1 MGTMLAEAA
10 PEKKPQTENSN
21 PKMNPVNIE
30 KSNYELCFINTQTH
44 IDTSLGEPVLLPP
57 SIQER
62 LEECDF
68 AEDANE
74 DLILLFSLMK
84 GCKYE
89 QVVRTNTSNYE
100 TDFSDFFIYT
110 VYAPAGSSDW
120 LWQRDCFVTVEIGST
135 GDPRYVGYSVAQV
148 YDLGDNLLAE
158 TGLLSN
164 RMSWY
169 ARYLPHKEIDENS
182 DEASFL
188 EKTNEELESFYS
200 SNPTYRLGEL
210 CYADPLWVEK
220 YQGFVARP
228 EGSRFPMIF
237 DPQPPYYG

>member
-1 MGTMLAEAA
+1 
-10 PEKKPQTENSN
+10 
-21 PKMNPVNIE
+21 MNTLNIE
-30 KSNYELCFINTQTH
+30 KSNYELCFIDTETH
-44 IDTSLGEPVLLPP
+44 IETSLGKPMTLPP

-68 AEDANE
+68 ASDANE
-74 DLILLFSLMK
+74 DLISLFGLIK

-100 TDFSDFFIYT
+100 TDFSDSFIYT

-120 LWQRDCFVTVEIGST
+120 LWQRNCFVTVEIGST

-148 YDLGDNLLAE
+148 YDLGDNSLAE
-158 TGLLSN
+158 TGLLSD

-169 ARYLPHKEIDENS
+169 ARYLPHKEIEENS
-182 DEASFL
+182 NEASFL
-188 EKTNEELESFYS
+188 EKTNEYLDSFHS
-200 SNPTYRLGEL
+200 SNPTRNLGEL
-210 CYADPLWVEK
+210 CYADPIWVEK

>member
-1 MGTMLAEAA
+1 M
-10 PEKKPQTENSN
+10 NS
-21 PKMNPVNIE
+21 VNIE
-30 KSNYELCFINTQTH
+30 KSNYELCSIDTETH
-44 IDTSLGEPVLLPP
+44 IEASLGNPMTLPP

-68 AEDANE
+68 TTDANE
-74 DLILLFSLMK
+74 DLISLFSLMK
-84 GCKYE
+84 GCQYE
-89 QVVRTNTSNYE
+89 QVSRTNTCNYE

-110 VYAPAGSSDW
+110 VYAPVGSSDW
-120 LWQRDCFVTVEIGST
+120 LWQRDCFVVVEIGSP
-135 GDPRYVGYSVAQV
+135 GDPRYVPYGPAQV
-148 YDLGDNLLAE
+148 YDLGDDQLAE
-158 TGLLSN
+158 TGLLSD

-169 ARYLPHKEIDENS
+169 ARYLPHKEIEENS

-188 EKTNEELESFYS
+188 EKTNEELEPFYS

-210 CYADPLWVEK
+210 CYAEPIWVEK